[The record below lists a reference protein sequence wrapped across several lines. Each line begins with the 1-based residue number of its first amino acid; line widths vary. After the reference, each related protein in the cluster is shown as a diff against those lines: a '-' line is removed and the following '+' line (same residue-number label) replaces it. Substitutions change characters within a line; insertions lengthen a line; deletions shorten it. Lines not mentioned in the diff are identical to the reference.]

1 VRASLARLLEHRNRE
16 RLAGLRLLQ
25 LREAQCRGKTGGT
38 AADDEDVDVE
48 GFAVYDFSNS
58 AIIAGTTSNKS
69 PTMP

>member
-1 VRASLARLLEHRNRE
+1 VCARLARLLEDRNRE
-16 RLAGLRLLQ
+16 RLAALFLLQ
-25 LREAQCRGKTGGT
+25 LRETQRRAHAGGT